1 MATFVHLQTASAFS
15 AHYGTARPE
24 HLVAAAAEFGAPIAA
39 LTDRDGLYGAV
50 RHIRSCISANVAPV
64 VGVDLAL
71 AERDGTPAGRIV
83 LLAHGHNGGAG
94 WAVLARA
101 ITQAHSPRSRT
112 AKNQPALRRDRLAH
126 LLRGPD
132 GTHVT
137 VLLGPDSDVGH
148 AVASGV
154 AQNTAGSASDKL
166 AWWMQALP
174 GAVTL
179 NIVCHYTEPG
189 RPGSLTHAARLLE
202 LADAHKI
209 PAVLT
214 NAVRYLAPTDA
225 ITGDVL
231 DAAAAL
237 KPLGSFEPQP
247 NGQAWLKSPKEMHA
261 IARRIVNHSMLDQG
275 AAPRLIAET
284 VRLAEKCA
292 LDPDSDIG
300 WRQAK
305 VPENSVIGLLKSEN
319 GTDRE
324 TPPSEVLRRMAQAG
338 ISERYPYA
346 NHKLQTRIHEQL
358 RDELATI
365 DGFGFATYFLTV
377 ADVTRMIRDMGIRN
391 QARGSGAGSLVNY
404 LLRVSNVDPLELNLL
419 FERFLGNKR
428 ETLPD
433 IDIDVESARRHDI
446 YRAIFERY
454 GSTRVSLMAMQNTYR
469 ARGAARDAGLAL
481 GLSDDQI
488 NFVAKNIWRFNAR
501 DFREKI
507 GSRPELREFADL
519 LDTDDRLDLLV
530 DITERL
536 DRLPRHVSMH
546 PCGVILSNNDLY
558 SLSPM
563 QPSGAGLP
571 MSQFD
576 KDDIDD
582 MGLLKLDVLGVRM
595 QSTLAYTLREIKR
608 IHGPRAAAAGDL
620 PLDAAYVKPDGTI
633 ELDAIP
639 HDDEPTFVAIR
650 TAHTL
655 GMFQIESPGQRELIG
670 KMQPDEYNDL
680 IADISLFRPGPM
692 KGNMVAPFLDAKHGF
707 TQPDY
712 LHPSFRYF
720 LQDSYGVV
728 IYHEH
733 ILRILHETMGVT
745 LAEADELRRSMEK
758 ATSSIEAAF
767 RARTKANIDPA
778 TGARKFTDRDIDRI
792 WEVLKGFGSFGFCK
806 AHGAAFALPTY
817 QSAWLKTHY
826 PAEFIAGLLTHDPG
840 MYPRRLLLSEARRL
854 GVPILPLDVNASVD
868 EYRVERL
875 PGGTLGVR
883 LSLRDVHGISEPEIV
898 RLLAGQP
905 YSGITDVYIRARPSK
920 ALMQRLAL
928 VGALDSLSADADA
941 DTDAGAGTGAAR
953 PLPTRGDVVAR
964 VRELTAKRPAKSDPQ
979 NQLDFD
985 VDDRHLVPRGNADLT
1000 PAQRAN
1006 VELRVLD
1013 MDATQHLIEAYRPM
1027 LEELDVTPANN
1038 LRDLWNRSEVLVAGI
1053 RIATQTPPMR
1063 TGKRVVFISLDDG
1076 TGCADAT
1083 FFEEAQ
1089 ERTGSLLFGTKM
1101 LLIKGRTRRTGEKG
1115 ISIEA
1120 EQAWDLRALWR
1131 DWKERQKNAA
1141 HVDATEPA
1149 EHTHASTV
1157 EA

>member
-24 HLVAAAAEFGAPIAA
+24 LLVAAAAEFGAPIAA

-50 RHIRSCISANVAPV
+50 RHIRACIAANIAPV

-71 AERDGTPAGRIV
+71 AEADGTPAGRIV
-83 LLAHGHNGGAG
+83 LLAHGRNGGAG
-94 WAVLARA
+94 WATIARA
-101 ITQAHSPRSRT
+101 ITQAHSPRSALR
-112 AKNQPALRRDRLAH
+112 KNQPALRRDRLAH

-148 AVASGV
+148 AVAR
-154 AQNTAGSASDKL
+154 GSASSASDRL
-166 AWWMQALP
+166 AWWMRALP

-179 NIVCHYTEPG
+179 NVVCHYTEPG
-189 RPGSLTHAARLLE
+189 RPGSLTHAARMLE
-202 LADAHKI
+202 LAEANEI

-214 NAVRYLAPTDA
+214 NAVRYLVPDDA
-225 ITGDVL
+225 ITGDIL
-231 DAAAAL
+231 DSAAAL
-237 KPLGSFEPQP
+237 KPLGTFEPQP
-247 NGQAWLKSPKEMHA
+247 NGQAWLKTPQDMHA
-261 IARRIVNHSMLDQG
+261 IARRIVRHSMLDQG

-284 VRLAEKCA
+284 IRLAETCA
-292 LDPDSDIG
+292 LDPETDIG

-305 VPENSVIGLLKSEN
+305 VPENSVIGVLKGN
-319 GTDRE
+319 AGGDGTN
-324 TPPSEVLRRMAQAG
+324 PGSNPSEVLRRMAQAG

-346 NHKLQTRIHEQL
+346 NQKLQTRIHERL
-358 RDELATI
+358 RDELTTI

-404 LLRVSNVDPLELNLL
+404 LLRISNVDPLELDLL

-481 GLSDDQI
+481 GLTDDQI
-488 NFVAKNIWRFNAR
+488 GFVAKNIWRFNAR

-519 LDTDDRLDLLV
+519 LAADDRLDLLV

-558 SLSPM
+558 NISPM

-595 QSTLAYTLREIKR
+595 QSTLAYALREIKR

-620 PLDAAYVKPDGTI
+620 PLDAAYVKPDGSI

-650 TAHTL
+650 TANTL

-733 ILRILHETMGVT
+733 VLRILHETMGVT

-767 RARTKANIDPA
+767 RTRTKTNIDPA
-778 TGARKFTDRDIDRI
+778 TGQRKFTDRDVDRI

-826 PAEFIAGLLTHDPG
+826 PAEFLAGLLTHDPG
-840 MYPRRLLLSEARRL
+840 MYPRRLLLAEARRL
-854 GVPILPLDVNASVD
+854 AVPILPLDVNASID
-868 EYRVERL
+868 EYRVERVL
-875 PGGTLGVR
+875 GSVSGGQTGGTAGSTLGIR
-883 LSLRDVHGISEPEIV
+883 LSLRDVHGISEAEIQ

-905 YSGITDVYIRARPSK
+905 YSGITDVYLRARPSK

-928 VGALDSLSADADA
+928 VGALDSLGGELE
-941 DTDAGAGTGAAR
+941 TNLPR
-953 PLPTRGDVVAR
+953 PAPTRGDVIAR
-964 VRELTAKRPAKSDPQ
+964 VRSLTAKRPAKHDPE

-985 VDDRHLVPRGNADLT
+985 VDDRYLVPRGNADLT

-1027 LEELDVTPANN
+1027 LEEYGVTPASN
-1038 LRDLWNRSEVLVAGI
+1038 LRELWNRSEVLVAGI

-1131 DWKERQKNAA
+1131 EWKERQKSIAA
-1141 HVDATEPA
+1141 AEPVR
-1149 EHTHASTV
+1149 ASTV
-1157 EA
+1157 EV

>member
-24 HLVAAAAEFGAPIAA
+24 LLVAAAAEFGAPIAA

-50 RHIRSCISANVAPV
+50 RHIRACIAANIAPV
-64 VGVDLAL
+64 VGVDLAM

-83 LLAHGHNGGAG
+83 LLAHGRNGGAG
-94 WAVLARA
+94 WATIARA
-101 ITQAHSPRSRT
+101 ITQAHSPRSAIR
-112 AKNQPALRRDRLAH
+112 KHQPALRRDRLAH

-137 VLLGPDSDVGH
+137 VLLGPDSDVGQ
-148 AVASGV
+148 AVANGFV
-154 AQNTAGSASDKL
+154 RNAPGNASDRL
-166 AWWMQALP
+166 NWWMRTLP
-174 GAVTL
+174 GAITL
-179 NIVCHYTEPG
+179 NVVCHYTEPG
-189 RPGSLTHAARLLE
+189 RPGSLTHAARMLE
-202 LADAHKI
+202 LTEAHEI

-214 NAVRYLAPTDA
+214 NAVRYLVPDDA
-225 ITGDVL
+225 ITGDIL
-231 DAAAAL
+231 DSAAAL
-237 KPLGSFEPQP
+237 KPLGTFEPQP
-247 NGQAWLKSPKEMHA
+247 NGQAWLKTPKDMHS
-261 IARRIVNHSMLDQG
+261 IARRIVRHSMLDQG

-284 VRLAEKCA
+284 IRLAEKCA
-292 LDPDSDIG
+292 LDPESDVG

-319 GTDRE
+319 GTDRA
-324 TPPSEVLRRMAQAG
+324 TPASEVLRRMAQAG

-346 NHKLQTRIHEQL
+346 NAKLQMRIHERL
-358 RDELATI
+358 RDELTTI

-404 LLRVSNVDPLELNLL
+404 LLRISNVDPLELDLL

-481 GLSDDQI
+481 GLTDDQI
-488 NFVAKNIWRFNAR
+488 GFVAKNIWRFNAR

-519 LDTDDRLDLLV
+519 LASDDRLDLLV

-558 SLSPM
+558 NISPM

-595 QSTLAYTLREIKR
+595 QSTLSYALREIKR
-608 IHGPRAAAAGDL
+608 MHGPRAASAGDL
-620 PLDAAYVKPDGTI
+620 PLDAAYVKPDGSI

-650 TAHTL
+650 TANTL

-733 ILRILHETMGVT
+733 VLRILHETMGVT

-767 RARTKANIDPA
+767 RRRTTANIDPA
-778 TGARKFTDRDIDRI
+778 TGKRKFTDRDVDRI

-826 PAEFIAGLLTHDPG
+826 PAEFLAGLLTHDPG
-840 MYPRRLLLSEARRL
+840 MYPRRLLLAEARRL
-854 GVPILPLDVNASVD
+854 GVPILPLDINASVD
-868 EYRVERL
+868 EYRVERV
-875 PGGTLGVR
+875 GNGALGVR
-883 LSLRDVHGISEPEIV
+883 LSIRDVHGISEAEIQ

-905 YSGITDVYIRARPSK
+905 YSGITDVYTRARPSK
-920 ALMQRLAL
+920 TLMQRLAL
-928 VGALDSLSADADA
+928 VGALDSLGAEL
-941 DTDAGAGTGAAR
+941 DTDLTR
-953 PLPTRGDVVAR
+953 PAPTRGDVVAR
-964 VRELTAKRPAKSDPQ
+964 VRELTAKRPAKHDPE

-985 VDDRHLVPRGNADLT
+985 IDDRHLVPRGNADLS

-1027 LEELDVTPANN
+1027 LDEYGITPASD

-1131 DWKERQKNAA
+1131 EWKAKQKAA
-1141 HVDATEPA
+1141 GGETPA
-1149 EHTHASTV
+1149 RAESSAGASTV
-1157 EA
+1157 EV

>member
-24 HLVAAAAEFGAPIAA
+24 LLVAAAAEFGAPIAA

-50 RHIRSCISANVAPV
+50 RHIRACIAANIEPV

-71 AERDGTPAGRIV
+71 VERDGTSAGRCV
-83 LLAHGHNGGAG
+83 LLAHGRTNGQG
-94 WAVLARA
+94 WATVARA
-101 ITQAHSPRSRT
+101 ITQAHSPRSR
-112 AKNQPALRRDRLAH
+112 ANKNQPALRRDRLAH

-148 AVASGV
+148 AVAYGDER
-154 AQNTAGSASDKL
+154 SASTKL
-166 AWWMQALP
+166 DWWMRTLP
-174 GAVTL
+174 GAITL

-202 LADAHKI
+202 LADAHGL

-214 NAVRYLAPTDA
+214 NAVRYLVPGDA

-231 DAAAAL
+231 DSAAAL
-237 KPLGSFEPQP
+237 KPLGRFEPQP
-247 NGQAWLKSPKEMHA
+247 NGQAWLKTPKDMHA
-261 IARRIVNHSMLDQG
+261 IARRIVRHSTLDQG
-275 AAPRLIAET
+275 ATPRLIAET
-284 VRLAEKCA
+284 MRLAERCA
-292 LDPDSDIG
+292 LDPESDIG

-305 VPENSVIGLLKSEN
+305 LPENSVIGLLKTES
-319 GTDRE
+319 GTDHS
-324 TPPSEVLRRMAQAG
+324 TPASEVLRRMAQAG

-346 NHKLQTRIHEQL
+346 NQKLLTRIHNQL
-358 RDELATI
+358 RDELTTI

-404 LLRVSNVDPLELNLL
+404 LLRISNVDPLELNLL

-446 YRAIFERY
+446 YRAIFDRY

-481 GLSDDQI
+481 GLTDDQI

-519 LDTDDRLDLLV
+519 LATDDRLDLLV
-530 DITERL
+530 DLTERL

-558 SLSPM
+558 NLSPM

-582 MGLLKLDVLGVRM
+582 VGLLKLDVLGVRM
-595 QSTLAYTLREIKR
+595 QSTLSYALREIKR
-608 IHGPRAAAAGDL
+608 IHGPRAASAGDL
-620 PLDAAYVKPDGTI
+620 PLDAPYIKPDGSI

-650 TAHTL
+650 TANTL

-707 TQPDY
+707 TSPDY
-712 LHPSFRYF
+712 LHPRFRYF

-733 ILRILHETMGVT
+733 VLRILHETMGVT

-767 RARTKANIDPA
+767 RARTAANIDSS
-778 TGARKFTDRDIDRI
+778 TGQRIYTDRDIDRI

-826 PAEFIAGLLTHDPG
+826 PAEFLSGLLTHDPG
-840 MYPRRLLLSEARRL
+840 MYPRRLLLAEARRL

-868 EYRVERL
+868 EYRVERVADGEDGRNGDKL
-875 PGGTLGVR
+875 GGKLGVR
-883 LSLRDVHGISEPEIV
+883 LSIRDVHGISEAEIQ

-905 YSGITDVYIRARPSK
+905 YSGITDVYLRARPSK

-928 VGALDSLSADADA
+928 VGAFDSLSADSTNDSN
-941 DTDAGAGTGAAR
+941 AR
-953 PLPTRGDVVAR
+953 PLPTRGDIVAR
-964 VRELTAKRPAKSDPQ
+964 VRELTAKRPAKHDPE

-1000 PAQRAN
+1000 PVQRAN

-1027 LEELDVTPANN
+1027 LEEYGVTPASN
-1038 LRDLWNRSEVLVAGI
+1038 LRGLWNRSEVLVAGI

-1131 DWKERQKNAA
+1131 EWQERQKTAA
-1141 HVDATEPA
+1141 A
-1149 EHTHASTV
+1149 ESGRTASTV

>member
-24 HLVAAAAEFGAPIAA
+24 QLVAAAAEFGAPIAA

-50 RHIRSCISANVAPV
+50 RHIRTCLAAGIAPV

-83 LLAHGHNGGAG
+83 LLAHGRNGGAG
-94 WAVLARA
+94 WATVARA

-112 AKNQPALRRDRLAH
+112 SKNQPALRRDRLAH

-132 GTHVT
+132 GTRVT
-137 VLLGPDSDVGH
+137 VLLGPDSDVGQ
-148 AVASGV
+148 AVARGLARRGAS
-154 AQNTAGSASDKL
+154 SASTAL
-166 AWWMQALP
+166 EWWMRTLP
-174 GAVTL
+174 GAITL
-179 NIVCHYTEPG
+179 NVVCHYTEPG
-189 RPGSLTHAARLLE
+189 RPGSLSHAARMLE
-202 LADAHKI
+202 LADAHGV

-214 NAVRYLAPTDA
+214 NAVRYLVPGDA
-225 ITGDVL
+225 VTGDVL

-247 NGQAWLKSPKEMHA
+247 NGQAWLKPPKDMHA
-261 IARRIVNHSMLDQG
+261 IARRIVNQSMLDQG

-284 VRLAEKCA
+284 MRLAETCA
-292 LDPDSDIG
+292 LDPETDIG

-305 VPENSVIGLLKSEN
+305 LPENSVIGLLKTES
-319 GTDRE
+319 GTDHS
-324 TPPSEVLRRMAQAG
+324 TPASEVLRRMAQAG

-346 NHKLQTRIHEQL
+346 NSKLQTRIHNQL

-404 LLRVSNVDPLELNLL
+404 LLRISNVDPLELNLL

-507 GSRPELREFADL
+507 GSRPELREFAHL
-519 LDTDDRLDLLV
+519 LETDNRLDLLV

-582 MGLLKLDVLGVRM
+582 VGLLKLDVLGVRM

-608 IHGPRAAAAGDL
+608 IHGPRAAVAGDL
-620 PLDAAYVKPDGTI
+620 PLDAPYVKHDGTI

-639 HDDEPTFVAIR
+639 HDDEPTFAAIR

-778 TGARKFTDRDIDRI
+778 TGNAKFTDRDIDRI

-854 GVPILPLDVNASVD
+854 GVPILPLDINASVD

-883 LSLRDVHGISEPEIV
+883 LSLRDVHGISEAEIQ

-928 VGALDSLSADADA
+928 VGAVDSLSADRTE
-941 DTDAGAGTGAAR
+941 TDRHTGTPR

-964 VRELTAKRPAKSDPQ
+964 VRELTAKRPAKADSH

-985 VDDRHLVPRGNADLT
+985 VDDRHLVPRGHADLT
-1000 PAQRAN
+1000 PVQRAN

-1027 LEELDVTPANN
+1027 LDELGVTPASD
-1038 LRDLWNRSEVLVAGI
+1038 LRSLWNRSEVLVAGI

-1089 ERTGSLLFGTKM
+1089 ERSGSQLFGTKM
-1101 LLIKGRTRRTGEKG
+1101 LLIKGRTRRTGERG

-1131 DWKERQKNAA
+1131 DWKERTKSAA
-1141 HVDATEPA
+1141 HADPA
-1149 EHTHASTV
+1149 RASTV
-1157 EA
+1157 ET